1 MRPRRPA
8 IPPRPARPPGLG
20 RLIPPTWEEL
30 AARWRRQHPEDA
42 HLTDTELEARFRQLQ
57 RGEP

>member
-20 RLIPPTWEEL
+20 RL